1 MNIDAAKSFALEYL
15 INFVGPEFHYHNL
28 SHTMDVFQ
36 SVSMLAIAERI
47 NQKNMILL
55 QTAALYH
62 DLGIHTNYYKH
73 EEESIKI
80 IKSNLPDF
88 EFTSSEIKII
98 SKLVAD
104 TNIPSNPHSK
114 MGELLCDA
122 DLDYLGRE
130 DFLEISA
137 RLRKEWE
144 ELGGKAFSDKEWYL
158 FQLDFLENHRYYSAT
173 AKKTRNEGKLLNI
186 EKVSEIL
193 ISLES

>member
-1 MNIDAAKSFALEYL
+1 MNIDAAKSYALDYL
-15 INFVGPEFHYHNL
+15 INYVGPEFHYHNL
-28 SHTMDVFQ
+28 AHTMDVFQ
-36 SVSMLAIAERI
+36 SASMLAIAEKI
-47 NQKNMILL
+47 NPKDMVLL

-73 EEESIKI
+73 EDESIKI
-80 IKSNLPDF
+80 IHENLPNF

-98 SKLVAD
+98 CKLVAD
-104 TNIPSNPHSK
+104 TNISGIPKTK

-130 DFLEISA
+130 DYLEISS

-144 ELGGKAFSDKEWYL
+144 EWGYKRSFDKEWYL
-158 FQLDFLENHRYYSAT
+158 FQLDFLENHRYYSDT
-173 AKKTRNEGKLLNI
+173 AKKTRNEGKLLNM

-193 ISLES
+193 ISLEI

>member
-1 MNIDAAKSFALEYL
+1 MNLDAAKSFALEYL

-36 SVSMLAIAERI
+36 SVSILAISEKI
-47 NQKNMILL
+47 NQRDMVLL

-62 DLGIHTNYYKH
+62 DLGIHADYYNH

-88 EFTSSEIKII
+88 EFISSEIKII
-98 SKLVAD
+98 CKLVED
-104 TNIPSNPHSK
+104 TNIPSNPKTK

-130 DFLEISA
+130 DFFEISD
-137 RLRKEWE
+137 RLRKERE
-144 ELGGKAFSDKEWYL
+144 ELGFKYLTEKEWYL
-158 FQLDFLENHRYYSAT
+158 FQLDFLENHCYYST
-173 AKKTRNEGKLLNI
+173 SSKKNRNEGKLHNI

-193 ISLES
+193 ISLEK